1 MVVPRKP
8 KHVQRII
15 RRAKTESA
23 NADLEEY
30 DRLMSEEMCL
40 DPSVK
45 PSGAQ
50 KKKKLA
56 RQRRLRLLDRRL
68 FKGSR

>member
-8 KHVQRII
+8 KHLQRII

-23 NADLEEY
+23 KADLEEY

-45 PSGAQ
+45 LSGAQ

>member
-1 MVVPRKP
+1 MVMPRKP
-8 KHVQRII
+8 KHVQRVI
-15 RRAKTESA
+15 RRAKLKSA
-23 NADLEEY
+23 TADLEEY
-30 DRLMSEEMCL
+30 DRLISEEICL

-45 PSGAQ
+45 LSGAQ

-56 RQRRLRLLDRRL
+56 RERRLRLLDRRL